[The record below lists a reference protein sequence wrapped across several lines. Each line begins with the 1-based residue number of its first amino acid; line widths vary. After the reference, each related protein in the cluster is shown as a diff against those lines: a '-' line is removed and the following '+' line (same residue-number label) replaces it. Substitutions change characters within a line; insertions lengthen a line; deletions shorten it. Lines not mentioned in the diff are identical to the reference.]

1 MCGIVGFVDL
11 RLQESTETNRQ
22 EIERLTDTLIHRGPD
37 DRGVWSDPEIGVY
50 FGHRRLSVIDLS
62 LAGHQPMMSASGRYL
77 VVYNGEVYNFQELRQ
92 QCIKSGD
99 RFRGNSDTEVLL
111 ALIDRNGLESALRSI
126 KGMFAFG
133 LWDKHDR
140 ILHLARDR
148 VGEKPLYYGWSGGR
162 FIFASELKAIR
173 AHKRWNNTIS
183 RDSLASFMRYSYVP
197 TPWSIFSGIFKLP
210 PGAFLSM
217 SLAQLHRFAGPEQS
231 GRRYPPEVNRYW
243 HMPLPGVAER
253 SNNRL
258 EEREVEEQLH
268 EQLKETIRHQIV
280 SDV

>member
-1 MCGIVGFVDL
+1 
-11 RLQESTETNRQ
+11 
-22 EIERLTDTLIHRGPD
+22 
-37 DRGVWSDPEIGVY
+37 
-50 FGHRRLSVIDLS
+50 
-62 LAGHQPMMSASGRYL
+62 
-77 VVYNGEVYNFQELRQ
+77 
-92 QCIKSGD
+92 
-99 RFRGNSDTEVLL
+99 
-111 ALIDRNGLESALRSI
+111 
-126 KGMFAFG
+126 
-133 LWDKHDR
+133 
-140 ILHLARDR
+140 
-148 VGEKPLYYGWSGGR
+148 
-162 FIFASELKAIR
+162 
-173 AHKRWNNTIS
+173 RWNNTIS

-280 SDV
+280 SDVRVGALLSGGVDSSTV